1 MAMHTLS
8 NVNPHPISVAAAE
21 FQRLLGTRCVPD
33 EPEPERIQNNSW
45 GHDSKCTKNQ
55 TL

>member
-8 NVNPHPISVAAAE
+8 NANPHLISAAAAE

-33 EPEPERIQNNSW
+33 EPEPERMFPGDTTQ
-45 GHDSKCTKNQ
+45 CA
-55 TL
+55 